1 MPNLE
6 LTEGEVAYL
15 MFLVLAETEYWQDNL
30 ETEAERKIAILA
42 ATLSGKL
49 KGKDAQTAELE
60 ARRDVDAWMAE
71 NNAPGGA

>member
-15 MFLVLAETEYWQDNL
+15 CVLLETETEYWEPNL
-30 ETEAERKIAILA
+30 ETEVERRTAVLTV
-42 ATLSGKL
+42 TLLGKL